1 MKTAENTIVA
11 FHVGRGGRFHNAGFK
26 TFIGEKKISDFT
38 DDLFIK
44 DRENGKFCTP
54 EYTDGGGNPV
64 GLTVKEAETEIGI
77 IDIDGGYNTTYTN
90 FLSDCDENEIKLIIE
105 SREWNRDDLLDLY
118 AEYLGYSETE
128 IRLMNFFDDYDSG
141 VLEVRPE
148 TKDGVRVGY
157 NYLEE
162 EFETCKP
169 FWFNVYDKEDT
180 YNDGECLTS
189 FDTED
194 EARDFVNSENAGYG
208 YEKLYYECEELEDKN
223 VTINGVT
230 YKKK

>member
-11 FHVGRGGRFHNAGFK
+11 FHIGRGGRFYNAGFK
-26 TFIGEKKISDFT
+26 TFIGEKKIGEFT
-38 DDLFIK
+38 NDLFIK
-44 DRENGKFCTP
+44 ERENGKFCTP
-54 EYTDGGGNPV
+54 EYTDACGNPV
-64 GLTVKEAETEIGI
+64 GLTVKEAKTGVGI
-77 IDIDGGYNTTYTN
+77 VNIDEGYNTTYTTL
-90 FLSDCDENEIKLIIE
+90 LSDCDEKEIKLIIE
-105 SREWNRDDLLDLY
+105 SKEWNRDDLLDLY
-118 AEYLGYSETE
+118 AEHLGYSDLE
-128 IRLMNFFDDYDSG
+128 IRLMNFFDDYGSG
-141 VLEVRPE
+141 VLEG
-148 TKDGVRVGY
+148 KLSGY
-157 NYLEE
+157 SYLVE

-180 YNDGECLTS
+180 YKDGECLTS

-208 YEKLYYECEELEDKN
+208 YDKLYYECEELEDEN

>member
-11 FHVGRGGRFHNAGFK
+11 FHIGRGGRFHNAGFK
-26 TFIGEKKISDFT
+26 TFIGEKKIGDFT
-38 DDLFIK
+38 NDLFIK
-44 DRENGKFCTP
+44 ERENGKFCTP
-54 EYTDGGGNPV
+54 EYVDGGGNPV
-64 GLTVKEAETEIGI
+64 GLTVKEAETGIGRI
-77 IDIDGGYNTTYTN
+77 NLDEDYNTTYTT
-90 FLSDCDENEIKLIIE
+90 FLSDCDEKEIKLIIE

-118 AEYLGYSETE
+118 AEHLGYSELE
-128 IRLMNFFDDYDSG
+128 IRLMNFFDDYNSC
-141 VLEVRPE
+141 VLEG
-148 TKDGVRVGY
+148 KLSGY
-157 NYLEE
+157 SYLAE

-180 YNDGECLTS
+180 YNDGECLSS

-194 EARDFVNSENAGYG
+194 EVRDFVNSENAGFG
-208 YEKLYYECEELEDKN
+208 YDKLYYECEELEDKN